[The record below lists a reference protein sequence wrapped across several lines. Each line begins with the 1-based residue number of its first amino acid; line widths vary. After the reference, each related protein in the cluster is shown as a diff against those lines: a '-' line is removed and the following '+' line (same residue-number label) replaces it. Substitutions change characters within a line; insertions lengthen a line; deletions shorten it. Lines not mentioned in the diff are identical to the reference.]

1 MPGPQ
6 SERFDQPSEYGCS
19 DVALQPSKAHFV
31 IAAISFWVQVWVQL
45 TLFALQ
51 VIDLTRRLAVT
62 APIYLFGPQL
72 LAPIKSSCP
81 CGRSPF
87 QRARTI
93 SLRPL
98 SPVRT
103 ARSQTPLNTPAT
115 SWLELSGSP
124 CLALTLHGAVPI
136 LPHALGILSYCFGTP
151 IGRVRNCLLTPI
163 SRFGA
168 HKIVLPLRPF
178 TIPTRSHH
186 FPATFLTCAYCQIAN
201 FPPRPNCAPSW
212 TRPCPMA
219 AANCYCHLHRNA
231 RERIARATL
240 VRCRSRRRYYPCAA
254 TGR

>member
-103 ARSQTPLNTPAT
+103 ARSQTPLNLRA
-115 SWLELSGSP
+115 
-124 CLALTLHGAVPI
+124 ALPI
-136 LPHALGILSYCFGTP
+136 VESAFPHRCYFLLGPSLG
-151 IGRVRNCLLTPI
+151 
-163 SRFGA
+163 
-168 HKIVLPLRPF
+168 
-178 TIPTRSHH
+178 PTH
-186 FPATFLTCAYCQIAN
+186 AI
-201 FPPRPNCAPSW
+201 
-212 TRPCPMA
+212 
-219 AANCYCHLHRNA
+219 
-231 RERIARATL
+231 RIA
-240 VRCRSRRRYYPCAA
+240 SY
-254 TGR
+254 

>member
-81 CGRSPF
+81 FGRSPF

-98 SPVRT
+98 SSVPT
-103 ARSQTPLNTPAT
+103 ASSQTHLNARAT
-115 SWLELSGSP
+115 SWLVHSGSP
-124 CLALTLHGAVPI
+124 WLAMNPRRT
-136 LPHALGILSYCFGTP
+136 AL
-151 IGRVRNCLLTPI
+151 
-163 SRFGA
+163 
-168 HKIVLPLRPF
+168 
-178 TIPTRSHH
+178 
-186 FPATFLTCAYCQIAN
+186 
-201 FPPRPNCAPSW
+201 
-212 TRPCPMA
+212 
-219 AANCYCHLHRNA
+219 
-231 RERIARATL
+231 
-240 VRCRSRRRYYPCAA
+240 
-254 TGR
+254 

>member
-103 ARSQTPLNTPAT
+103 ARSQTPLNPPPTIRPLPTP
-115 SWLELSGSP
+115 P
-124 CLALTLHGAVPI
+124 P
-136 LPHALGILSYCFGTP
+136 
-151 IGRVRNCLLTPI
+151 R
-163 SRFGA
+163 
-168 HKIVLPLRPF
+168 LPLHP
-178 TIPTRSHH
+178 H
-186 FPATFLTCAYCQIAN
+186 
-201 FPPRPNCAPSW
+201 
-212 TRPCPMA
+212 
-219 AANCYCHLHRNA
+219 
-231 RERIARATL
+231 
-240 VRCRSRRRYYPCAA
+240 
-254 TGR
+254 